1 MPLPT
6 PPAPVQEAWNR
17 LKVNAHEAG
26 FENETQAIACYNPK
40 GDNQWFLGSNYEDGM
55 GTYVYT
61 MSTDSWVYRESW
73 SGRDTPAT
81 FEQVMSDMTIWFT
94 G

>member
-1 MPLPT
+1 MVDMT
-6 PPAPVQEAWNR
+6 PPAPVQAACGR
-17 LKVNAHEAG
+17 LKLNAKEAG
-26 FENETQAIACYNPK
+26 FEDADRAVACYSPH
-40 GDNQWFLGSNYEDGM
+40 GEDAWLLGSNFEDGM

-61 MSTDSWVYRESW
+61 VPTDSWTYRDSLT
-73 SGRDTPAT
+73 GRDTPAT